1 MYLIDG
7 DTVKPFITDGKVG
20 GFIWEDDEHILFAAN
35 RSDAE
40 KKRRESGDMFTAYY
54 RISVKGGEALPA
66 FTLPFTA
73 LSIDKISDELF
84 TACFCLNPFFGGKN
98 LRMNR
103 QVRRGGKIPGTASA
117 AEDAAAVV

>member
-1 MYLIDG
+1 MLKTTATKKNLYLIDG

-40 KKRRESGDMFTAYY
+40 KKRRESGDMFTPYY

-84 TACFCLNPFFGGKN
+84 AATGAVDVNYPDFYIYDADKRQG
-98 LRMNR
+98 NR
-103 QVRRGGKIPGTASA
+103 RKIQS
-117 AEDAAAVV
+117 